1 MSNNSTKKQ
10 PVETAE
16 TKTPEPTEP
25 TKALKAVEPE
35 VKRWNVGNIFWGLM
49 LIFIGTLV
57 LIDNL
62 NVVNVNFADLWQL
75 WPIFIIGAGV
85 SMLSLRGW
93 IAGIVMFLLTAAMLT
108 LAAFTAIDNPYFN
121 PSPEL
126 KSQTVNIPA
135 ETTSSPVKSLD
146 VSIKAGAAELNLASE
161 ANQKDVKAVFES
173 THMTLR
179 STNDIRGETR
189 YVVLESQ
196 SDRQLW
202 LGSIRNKLSLD
213 LNQSLPLTLRIDAGA
228 SSINGDLSETKLS
241 NLTIKAGASS
251 IDLKFGNL
259 QNKQEISLDSGAS
272 SVKLRVPSDAG
283 VRVYSEGGLNSI
295 NFDSI
300 DKKSDGLYESAG
312 FDAATTQITIR
323 AKLGASSFE
332 IDRY

>member
-1 MSNNSTKKQ
+1 
-10 PVETAE
+10 
-16 TKTPEPTEP
+16 
-25 TKALKAVEPE
+25 
-35 VKRWNVGNIFWGLM
+35 
-49 LIFIGTLV
+49 
-57 LIDNL
+57 
-62 NVVNVNFADLWQL
+62 
-75 WPIFIIGAGV
+75 
-85 SMLSLRGW
+85 
-93 IAGIVMFLLTAAMLT
+93 
-108 LAAFTAIDNPYFN
+108 
-121 PSPEL
+121 
-126 KSQTVNIPA
+126 
-135 ETTSSPVKSLD
+135 TTSSTVKSLD
-146 VSIKAGAAELNLASE
+146 VSVKAGAAELILSSD

-213 LNQSLPLTLRIDAGA
+213 LNQKLPLTLRVDAGA

-251 IDLKFGNL
+251 IDLKFGTL
-259 QNKQEISLDSGAS
+259 QNKQEISIDSGAS

-312 FDAATTQITIR
+312 FDAATTQLTIR

-332 IDRY
+332 IDRF